1 MKKTWIIIV
10 SILGILL
17 IVGGSVIYF
26 SDMLKEKNPEPT
38 TTPSPSPT
46 PDDELPPEEEIIEY
60 YEKMEYV
67 CTKPEVQKT
76 LEGTEYTL
84 SLIHI

>member
-46 PDDELPPEEEIIEY
+46 PDDELPPEEEIIKNNVIIGIYNKALTKRGEY
-60 YEKMEYV
+60 N
-67 CTKPEVQKT
+67 
-76 LEGTEYTL
+76 G
-84 SLIHI
+84 LIGIELI